1 MPALLVLHVPGN
13 CPFCAAPQR
22 GAGGGRWTSLCLF
35 HDSFVLDVLWAR
47 GEDKGASLLKSLGH
61 ARGLP
66 LASVLVTRWG
76 VAGTFPSFV
85 VCAMTV
91 L

>member
-1 MPALLVLHVPGN
+1 MCQETARFVLLLKEARV
-13 CPFCAAPQR
+13 
-22 GAGGGRWTSLCLF
+22 AGGGLPSAFSTTL
-35 HDSFVLDVLWAR
+35 VLDVLWAR
-47 GEDKGASLLKSLGH
+47 GEDKRASLLKSLGR
-61 ARGLP
+61 ARGSP
-66 LASVLVTRWG
+66 LAAVLVTRWG